1 MKILITGGG
10 TCEPIDTVRYITNF
24 STGRTAAFLADFF
37 CKKGADV
44 TALMAENAQKPKDAR
59 IITYR
64 TFSDLQKLL
73 ESECK
78 NSNYG
83 AIIHAAAV
91 SDYSVQEI
99 CVDGKIFP
107 GGAISKIPS
116 GKEILLKMQENPKLL
131 YKIKQWSGNSTKLVA
146 FKLTSGASEEEQ
158 QMLAMGRALMSHPKL
173 LMLDEPSMGLAP
185 LLVEQIFDIIRQLHA
200 DGTTILLVEQNAQAA
215 LAVADR
221 GYVLETGRIITEGTG
236 TALLESDTIRK
247 AYLGG

>member
-99 CVDGKIFP
+99 CVDGKIFQ

-131 YKIKQWSGNSTKLVA
+131 YKIKQWSGNSTKLAA

-158 QMLAMGRALMSHPKL
+158 QNAVKKIFLAQKDFAPDFVVQNEKSRISGDLHPCK
-173 LMLDEPSMGLAP
+173 
-185 LLVEQIFDIIRQLHA
+185 IFKNSD
-200 DGTTILLVEQNAQAA
+200 
-215 LAVADR
+215 
-221 GYVLETGRIITEGTG
+221 RIIAETQTLQELAETLNGALWGVPIEGVG
-236 TALLESDTIRK
+236 ENRK
-247 AYLGG
+247 V